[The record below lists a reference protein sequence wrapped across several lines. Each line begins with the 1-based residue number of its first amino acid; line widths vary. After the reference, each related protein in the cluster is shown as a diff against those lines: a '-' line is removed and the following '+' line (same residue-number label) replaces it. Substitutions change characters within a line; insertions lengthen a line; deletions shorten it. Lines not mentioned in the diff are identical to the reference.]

1 MRDVGSS
8 LNPAAVATVQELYD
22 HIERAKA
29 HLSQAQEAQKKF
41 ADRHRRPVQYNV
53 GDRVFLRLSSSEQR
67 SASLGNRYIGPLDV
81 IAVPSA
87 VNVQLALPAGVHPST
102 HDVFHV
108 DRLKKY
114 QASPDQ
120 FPTRVQSLRPGP
132 DVIDGV
138 EMYEVEDILGE
149 RIQRRT
155 ANGRRR
161 TEKQYLVKWKGY
173 TTAEASWEPARAVDA
188 PDILRRYKDRQHDQ
202 DDDSQEPSSPEGQSQ
217 QDEAKYDSEDDEQDS
232 VD

>member
-1 MRDVGSS
+1 MRDIGSS
-8 LNPAAVATVQELYD
+8 PNPAAVTTVQELHN

-29 HLSQAQEAQKKF
+29 HLSRAQEAQKRF

-53 GDRVFLRLSSSEQR
+53 GDRVFLRLSDSEQR
-67 SASLGNRYIGPLDV
+67 SASLRNRYLGPLEV
-81 IAVPSA
+81 TAVPSA
-87 VNVQLALPAGVHPST
+87 VNVQLALPAGVHPRT
-102 HDVFHV
+102 HNVFHV

-132 DVIDGV
+132 DIIDGV

-149 RIQRRT
+149 RIQTRT
-155 ANGRRR
+155 VGGRKR

-173 TTAEASWEPARAVDA
+173 STAESSWEPARAVYA
-188 PDILRRYKDRQHDQ
+188 RDILKRYKDRLRDQ
-202 DDDSQEPSSPEGQSQ
+202 SE
-217 QDEAKYDSEDDEQDS
+217 DEVKDNSEDDEQDL

>member
-1 MRDVGSS
+1 MRDLGVSS
-8 LNPAAVATVQELYD
+8 NPAAATTIEDL
-22 HIERAKA
+22 HGHLERAKD
-29 HLSQAQEAQKKF
+29 HLLKAQEAQKEF
-41 ADRHRRPVQYNV
+41 ADRHRTPVSYAV
-53 GDRVFLRLSSSEQR
+53 GDQVFLRLSSSEQR
-67 SASLGNRYIGPLDV
+67 SAALKNKYIGPLDV

-114 QASPDQ
+114 QASPDR
-120 FPTRVQSLRPGP
+120 FPARVQNLRPGP

-149 RIQRRT
+149 RTKRRT
-155 ANGRRR
+155 IRGRRQ

-173 TTAEASWEPARAVDA
+173 GTAEASWEPARAVDA
-188 PDILRRYKDRQHDQ
+188 PQVLEAYKLRQQEQ
-202 DDDSQEPSSPEGQSQ
+202 DAAKDDS
-217 QDEAKYDSEDDEQDS
+217 DSDEQDS